1 MPDLTSA
8 PADSRVF
15 LDDLI
20 ANVIAP
26 AQLGRVLSDHRK
38 PERESAVDASVVES
52 ATS

>member
-1 MPDLTSA
+1 MYPPP

-20 ANVIAP
+20 ANVIVHA
-26 AQLGRVLSDHRK
+26 LIGCLLSDHRK
-38 PERESAVDASVVES
+38 RERESAVDASVVES